1 MIAQLVKCLPQNHEV
16 VKNILRPPT
25 TTKIKGHTNNHHKK
39 ELDVMCMLAISEL
52 KSWRQQLS
60 RLTGQLTQQMPGQGE
75 CLPPKILS
83 SSSPLSH
90 FLLLSRNSRNSVLL
104 SMVLMRTEDTQ
115 PEVCSVV
122 PGSMLR
128 GLSPVCHPSATLW
141 SSRLTCKELHLCLLG
156 SLPLAR

>member
-1 MIAQLVKCLPQNHEV
+1 MKLL
-16 VKNILRPPT
+16 KNILRPPT
-25 TTKIKGHTNNHHKK
+25 TTKIKGHTDNHHKK
-39 ELDVMCMLAISEL
+39 KLDVTCMLAISEL

-75 CLPPKILS
+75 CLPQKILR
-83 SSSPLSH
+83 LH
-90 FLLLSRNSRNSVLL
+90 LLHCHIFFYYLIPITRNSRNSVLL

-122 PGSMLR
+122 PGSMLS

-141 SSRLTCKELHLCLLG
+141 SSRLTL
-156 SLPLAR
+156 